1 MQTLTIQITSDNGLK
16 ALHALEEKHHIKIV
30 DDANLDS
37 PALPGA
43 QMSLK
48 AFKDWIAKSEEAPT
62 VSLQEAKSKWA
73 EKRKQ
78 LQKLIR

>member
-16 ALHALEEKHHIKIV
+16 ALHALEEKHYIKIV

-62 VSLQEAKSKWA
+62 VSLQDAKSKWA

-78 LQKLIR
+78 LQKLTR